1 MTRKYHDGPET
12 VTIGD
17 QDYYRTEKGLVEA

>member
-1 MTRKYHDGPET
+1 MTRKYNDWRET